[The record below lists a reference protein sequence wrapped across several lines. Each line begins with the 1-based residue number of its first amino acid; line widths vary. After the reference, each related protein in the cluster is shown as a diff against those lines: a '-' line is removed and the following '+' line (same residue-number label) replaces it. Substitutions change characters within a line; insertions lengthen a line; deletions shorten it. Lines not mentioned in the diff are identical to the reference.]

1 LNHKKALVTKKF
13 NNFFHVDLI
22 ENKKLLKDSKFLCK
36 SRKNLFFKKN
46 FIVVG
51 DQVTIDKI
59 NLNDK
64 TAIIENVIARKN
76 LLDRPSVA
84 NISDI
89 YIVCSV
95 KEPKLNF
102 SQVNKFLVKAESLK
116 VHVSLILTKCD
127 LISKDEIN
135 FLKNKFEGWGYPP
148 QTLNIFN
155 EIDIKK
161 FINELKTKKCS
172 ILIGSSGVGKTT
184 LLNKIIPNLN
194 RKTAEISNK
203 IKRGKNTTRN
213 VELFELTNN
222 SFIVDTPG
230 FNIQNI
236 DIQSKYIIS
245 LFPEINS
252 QINKGQVNCRFRDC
266 LHLNEPGCLLDK
278 NFERYQY
285 YRDLVCSSLNH

>member
-1 LNHKKALVTKKF
+1 MNHKKALVTKKF

-135 FLKNKFEGWGYPP
+135 FFKNKFEGWGYPP

>member
-1 LNHKKALVTKKF
+1 MNHKKALVTKKF

-203 IKRGKNTTRN
+203 IQRGKNTTRN

-222 SFIVDTPG
+222 CFIVDTPG

>member
-1 LNHKKALVTKKF
+1 MNHKKALVTKKF